1 MANNLSQ
8 LKKAL
13 TAGAEFEIVGHRRPE
28 CVGQRRRVN
37 VANTA
42 GFYSIIPDEPDSKT
56 TLANGG
62 KGSFLGWSKA
72 RFWRFENGVCALYD
86 DGEAQT
92 PERLVIA
99 IKLKEGAHGKPV
111 QD

>member
-13 TAGAEFEIVGHRRPE
+13 VVGAEFEIIGHCRPE
-28 CVGQRRRVN
+28 YVGQRRRIN
-37 VANTA
+37 IANTA
-42 GFYSIIPDEPDSKT
+42 GFYSIIPDEPESKV
-56 TLANGG
+56 TLANDG

-86 DGEAQT
+86 SDDEYT
-92 PERLVIA
+92 PERLIIA
-99 IKLKEGAHGKPV
+99 IKLKGVPNGQSA
-111 QD
+111 